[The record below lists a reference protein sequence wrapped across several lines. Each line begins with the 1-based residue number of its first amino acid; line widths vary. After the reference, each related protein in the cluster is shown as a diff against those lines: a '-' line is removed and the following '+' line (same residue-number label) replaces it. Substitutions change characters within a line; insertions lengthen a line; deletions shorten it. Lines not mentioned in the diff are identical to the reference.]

1 MIRLKPIET
10 QSFLSLLLLS
20 FLLSCAEAPKA
31 SPKTKRSTDNSVPE
45 IVSPT
50 PIQDSI
56 GQGDDDG
63 KNENT
68 TPIVPGTMSDD
79 NDPKDAGK
87 AGIDTAAT
95 QAVLELSQAFTYLD
109 KNPPPAVKDEFPS
122 KVCIYPSINYGGTAV
137 CVAEGAVTNL
147 ASGKKASSLKIASDM
162 WIELF
167 DQMDGKGNSFA
178 SSESITRLDSMNF
191 DDAKSY
197 RIYKRTN
204 PEKFVS
210 VENSKL
216 KYKILNGDDKVM
228 DFSTAGYGGG
238 GVKRP
243 IIKAVT
249 SLTSPPSGDATATI
263 QAAITALGKIAA
275 DADGFRGTIKLG
287 PGDWKLAGTVHLNVS
302 GVVLQGTIEGSKKTR
317 LLGTGNPHLLIDAN
331 GTDRSNFD
339 SKVDIKQFLTDKT
352 VGVGSWTLPLK
363 SVVGLKKDD
372 SILLEVPVSA
382 EWIKLLSMDK
392 LVRDGAAQTWMKPG
406 ALLTMDRRITAIE
419 GNTIT
424 LDSPIPHTIRPEYT
438 ASEGGAYIRTYRQAG
453 RLQKVGIEDLE
464 AQGEFVG
471 GSISTGLWQFLDM
484 ENVQD
489 AWVNNLKLTDFG
501 AGSIKLAN
509 TVRRITV
516 ANVFASVSEAQDN
529 SAGYAAIFTIMGSQ
543 ILLRDCSASSP
554 AKIFYVVTQTGTM
567 GPNVVLNLHDVGKSI
582 GFIQPHA
589 RWAAGLL
596 VDNAVLLGGGTQY
609 IDRLTAGSGHGWSV
623 GHSVAWNSIGESFD
637 VMSPPKAGNFSVG
650 MIGSTSK
657 QLADHSKG
665 YADSLGMLY
674 KEVPSL
680 YLMQLVERKGISALE
695 W

>member
-1 MIRLKPIET
+1 MIRPKQIQT
-10 QSFLSLLLLS
+10 RSFLSLLVLGS
-20 FLLSCAEAPKA
+20 ILSCADAPKL
-31 SPKTKRSTDNSVPE
+31 SPKSTRSTDNAQPDTLN
-45 IVSPT
+45 PT
-50 PIQDSI
+50 PIPDSNNQD
-56 GQGDDDG
+56 GDSSKD
-63 KNENT
+63 EIT
-68 TPIVPGTMSDD
+68 TPIVPGTTPSES
-79 NDPKDAGK
+79 DPKDTGK
-87 AGIDTAAT
+87 PGIDAAAT
-95 QAVLELSQAFTYLD
+95 QAVLKLSQSFTYLD
-109 KNPPPAVKDEFPS
+109 KNPPNSVKDDFPS
-122 KVCIYPSINYGGTAV
+122 KVCIYPANNYGGTAL
-137 CVAEGAVTNL
+137 CAGEGAVVNL
-147 ASGKKASSLKIASDM
+147 ASGKKALSLKIASDM

-167 DQMDGKGNSFA
+167 DQADGKGNSFA
-178 SSESITRLDSMNF
+178 ASESVARLDSMNF
-191 DDAKSY
+191 DEAKSY
-197 RIYKRTN
+197 RIYKRSIS
-204 PEKFVS
+204 EKFVS
-210 VENSKL
+210 VESGKL
-216 KYKILNGDDKVM
+216 KYKVLAEGDKVM
-228 DFSTAGYGGG
+228 DFSTAGYAGG

-243 IIKAVT
+243 LVKVVT
-249 SLTSPPSGDATATI
+249 TLATPPSGDATATI
-263 QAAITALGKIAA
+263 QAAIAALGKTAV
-275 DADGFRGTIKLG
+275 DSEGFRGSIKLG

-302 GVVLQGTIEGSKKTR
+302 GVVLQGSVEGTKKTR
-317 LLGTGNPHLLIDAN
+317 LIGTGNPHLLLDAS
-331 GTDRSNFD
+331 GSDRSNFD
-339 SKVDIKQFLTDKT
+339 TKVDIKQSLAEKT
-352 VGVGSWTLPLK
+352 VAVGSWTLPLK

-419 GNTIT
+419 GNNIT

-438 ASEGGAYIRTYRQAG
+438 ASEGGAYVRTYRQAG
-453 RLQKVGIEDLE
+453 RLHRVGIEDLE

-484 ENVQD
+484 ENIED

-509 TVRRITV
+509 SARRITV

-554 AKIFYVVTQTGTM
+554 AKIFYVVTQTATM
-567 GPNVVLNLHDVGKSI
+567 GPNVILNLHDVGKSI

-596 VDNAVLLGGGTQY
+596 VDNAVLLGGGTQF
-609 IDRLTAGSGHGWSV
+609 IDRATAGSGHGWSV

-665 YADSLGMLY
+665 YADSLGALY
-674 KEVPSL
+674 KDIPSL
-680 YLMQLVERKGISALE
+680 YLMQLVERKGLDSLE